1 MLYISFISQ
10 TSGRIERQ
18 FQLDKSIKKTKDI
31 VKNIFE
37 ITYELFRIMIPTLI
51 IVKILQE
58 LGFVDIL
65 NNLLSPLMF
74 LVGLPEEIGI
84 VVTTTILT
92 SPYTGLAVL
101 AGLPLENGLTSA
113 QASVLGL
120 LILFAHSLPIEALI
134 CRRAGV
140 RIRAT
145 IFVRLILGFLFCVML
160 HQFLNATNLLS
171 SQATIIIPFSEP
183 SPILLDW
190 VFNQIK
196 TLFIIFII
204 IVLIVILIEIFK
216 YIGIQR
222 LIELSLKPFLNL
234 IGVGERAS
242 TIAVVGVTLGIGFGG
257 GLLIQEVKSGK
268 IKYKDVFGVITLIGM
283 LHSVIE
289 DTGLVSLMGANIFI
303 TLLLRCILTL
313 LCVYLILKIFSNY
326 SEDFWKKYLVNDNI
340 PKQSYGNIS

>member
-1 MLYISFISQ
+1 M
-10 TSGRIERQ
+10 
-18 FQLDKSIKKTKDI
+18 DKSIKKIKDI

-51 IVKILQE
+51 VVKILQE
-58 LGFVDIL
+58 FGFVDIL
-65 NNLLSPLMF
+65 NNFLSPLMF

-196 TLFIIFII
+196 TLLIIFII
-204 IVLIVILIEIFK
+204 IVLIVISIEIFK

-326 SEDFWKKYLVNDNI
+326 SEDFWKKYLVNENI

>member
-1 MLYISFISQ
+1 M
-10 TSGRIERQ
+10 
-18 FQLDKSIKKTKDI
+18 DKRIKKTKDI

-183 SPILLDW
+183 SPVLLDW

-326 SEDFWKKYLVNDNI
+326 SEDFWKKYLVNENI

>member
-1 MLYISFISQ
+1 M
-10 TSGRIERQ
+10 
-18 FQLDKSIKKTKDI
+18 DKSIKKIKDI

-51 IVKILQE
+51 VVKILQE
-58 LGFVDIL
+58 FGFVDIL
-65 NNLLSPLMF
+65 NNFLSPLMF

-190 VFNQIK
+190 VINQIK

-204 IVLIVILIEIFK
+204 IVLIVILIEIYN
-216 YIGIQR
+216 YIGIQS

-326 SEDFWKKYLVNDNI
+326 SEEFWKKYLVNDNI

>member
-1 MLYISFISQ
+1 M
-10 TSGRIERQ
+10 
-18 FQLDKSIKKTKDI
+18 DKSIKKSKDI

-145 IFVRLILGFLFCVML
+145 IFVRLILGFLFCAML

-326 SEDFWKKYLVNDNI
+326 SEDFWKKYLVNENI

>member
-1 MLYISFISQ
+1 M
-10 TSGRIERQ
+10 
-18 FQLDKSIKKTKDI
+18 DKSIKKTQDI

-268 IKYKDVFGVITLIGM
+268 IKYRDVFGVITLIGM

-326 SEDFWKKYLVNDNI
+326 SEDFWKKYLVNENI

>member
-1 MLYISFISQ
+1 M
-10 TSGRIERQ
+10 
-18 FQLDKSIKKTKDI
+18 DKSIKKSKDI

-326 SEDFWKKYLVNDNI
+326 SEDFCKKYLVNENI

>member
-1 MLYISFISQ
+1 M
-10 TSGRIERQ
+10 
-18 FQLDKSIKKTKDI
+18 DKSIKKSKDI

-171 SQATIIIPFSEP
+171 SQATIIIPFSES

-326 SEDFWKKYLVNDNI
+326 SEDFWKKYLVNENI

>member
-1 MLYISFISQ
+1 M
-10 TSGRIERQ
+10 
-18 FQLDKSIKKTKDI
+18 DKSIKKSKDV

-204 IVLIVILIEIFK
+204 NINGAL
-216 YIGIQR
+216 
-222 LIELSLKPFLNL
+222 
-234 IGVGERAS
+234 
-242 TIAVVGVTLGIGFGG
+242 AV
-257 GLLIQEVKSGK
+257 
-268 IKYKDVFGVITLIGM
+268 
-283 LHSVIE
+283 
-289 DTGLVSLMGANIFI
+289 N
-303 TLLLRCILTL
+303 
-313 LCVYLILKIFSNY
+313 CV
-326 SEDFWKKYLVNDNI
+326 D
-340 PKQSYGNIS
+340 